1 MAHVPAQLAPAA
13 TVSSLLPMDSK
24 LQDAIRWVND
34 HRRAHPELS
43 MKSLVE
49 DAARR
54 FDLPIAD
61 QGELR
66 RLFPSK

>member
-1 MAHVPAQLAPAA
+1 
-13 TVSSLLPMDSK
+13 MDSK

-43 MKSLVE
+43 MKSLLE

-54 FDLPIAD
+54 FDLPMAD

-66 RLFPSK
+66 RMFPSK